1 MSTNKDTTTNGLPR
15 ELDRKFGQARLRIR
29 AMSAAKGLA
38 LVVLTALAAFA
49 LAVVLDRV
57 FYLQTPFRV
66 LVLVAALAALALC
79 LVANLALPLL
89 RRYTARQIALSVED
103 RHPRLGDVVVSTV
116 ELSETRAAGQL
127 TTSSQLVDALA
138 GETLDRTRDVDF
150 RSVAPFA
157 AIRWALVL
165 ALVLAGIVGA
175 YCIAEP
181 LVAQNVFVR
190 ILNPT
195 ADIPPFT
202 HTSLAVEP
210 GSVAV
215 AKGSNVQVAAIASGR
230 VPAQGKLAWR
240 RERGRW
246 KRRSIAGDSNN
257 AYQFTFKNVLR
268 PIEYRFRAGDARTA
282 TYSIVPIEAPAIIR
296 VAVAYHYP
304 DYTGRGEQ
312 PGPSSG
318 GNIRVLRGTR
328 ASVTATATKP
338 VESAWVVFA
347 GGTRADLDVRGAT
360 VGPLR
365 LIVNTKTTYTFHLR
379 DKHGFTNAEPVPY
392 TIVPLPDREPEI
404 TITEPRGSLD
414 RTTDMDVPVRF
425 MVRDDFGLSAMRF
438 LYHATT
444 KTPADEKDRTP
455 EDDVHGALPIELP
468 QPGTTEFAAEYLLE
482 LSTLELRPGMV
493 LRYWFEA
500 TDNDTVDGPK
510 TGRSVE
516 RTITIISD
524 EDSFNVIE
532 REQLALQRRLRK
544 IIEQQAANKKLTEQ
558 LETELADTA
567 ELSPEEADRLDE
579 AKRAE
584 DAIAESTKELAHDF
598 DATTAKMEENPLI
611 EMKSV
616 MRMKDMKGALADLA
630 RREMARA
637 SSQLKSAREAQ
648 RPDERSR
655 QLDRAEKTEQK
666 ILDALNRID
675 EQFDKLQDEQRLL
688 SLAKSARGMA
698 RQQDKNADQT
708 REARRDLSGKPSEQL
723 DEEQKRRLKKLVD
736 RERKL
741 QEKLEEFEEQMQR
754 TMNQLEHKGSED
766 AKAVE
771 NALESMKQSGLADK
785 LQQAME
791 DLQANHLN
799 KSLKPQKEASDTLW
813 EMAKRLEAA
822 QMAKLGGEF
831 QNIEQAMQEQI
842 SEIDRLIE
850 LEREIIGSTQ
860 KLPAGEEARDDG
872 EEAPDDGDLVAD
884 LLDRYGKV
892 EESQT
897 RLHERAGDF
906 RDLLAEIFEQ
916 IVVVGLDP
924 VTPLRA
930 AVNSMRDAAGR
941 LGELKRGDALADEQR
956 ALEDLIEARGQ
967 LAQALAKMMA
977 ESQMSMMQQGLDK
990 LAEIIEKQ
998 RKINED
1004 TKETD
1009 AQRPSRQELS
1019 AAFRRLIERLGNR
1032 QGRLGDE
1039 VVELGRQFQ
1048 RLRKI
1053 GEKMGEVSTMLKELR
1068 TGKDT
1073 QTEQDKILT
1082 ALMQLQFQLQ
1092 AQMDAMMMA
1101 AGMTAAAG
1109 RSGTGN
1115 RDGSQQ
1121 RPRLT
1126 LLPEGG
1132 LADMKLP
1139 DRLRRELLQA
1149 WSEKYP
1155 ESFRELLSLYY
1166 RRLSDE
1172 ENPY

>member
-1 MSTNKDTTTNGLPR
+1 MRTNTDATGNGLPR
-15 ELDRKFGQARLRIR
+15 ELNRKFGQARLRIR
-29 AMSAAKGLA
+29 AMSALKGLA
-38 LVVLTALAAFA
+38 LVVLTVLAAFA
-49 LAVVLDRV
+49 FAVVLDRV

-66 LVLVAALAALALC
+66 LVLAAAIAALAVC

-103 RHPRLGDVVVSTV
+103 RHPRLGDLVVSTV
-116 ELSETRAAGQL
+116 ELSETRAAGRL
-127 TTSSQLVDALA
+127 ITSSQLVDALA

-165 ALVLAGIVGA
+165 AVVLTGIVGA

-181 LVAQNVFVR
+181 LVAQNVFAR
-190 ILNPT
+190 MLNPT

-210 GSVAV
+210 GSLAV
-215 AKGSNVQVAAIASGR
+215 AKGSDVQVAAIASGK

-240 RERGRW
+240 TEGGRW
-246 KRRSIAGDSNN
+246 KRRSIAADSNN
-257 AYQFTFKNVLR
+257 AYEFTFKNVLR
-268 PIEYRFRAGDARTA
+268 PIEYRYRAGDARTA
-282 TYSIVPIEAPAIIR
+282 TYSIVPIEAPAVIN
-296 VAVAYHYP
+296 VAVTYHYP
-304 DYTGRGEQ
+304 DYTGRGKQ

-318 GNIRVLRGTR
+318 GNIRMLRGTR
-328 ASVTATATKP
+328 ASVTATATKA
-338 VESAWVVFA
+338 VRSAWVVFA
-347 GGTRADLDVRGAT
+347 DGTRADLDVRGAA

-379 DKHGFTNAEPVPY
+379 DTHGFTNAEPVPY

-404 TITEPRGSLD
+404 TITEPTGSLD

-425 MVRDDFGLSAMRF
+425 MARDDFGLATMQL
-438 LYHATT
+438 LYHATP

-455 EDDVHGALPIELP
+455 EDDIQGAVPIELP
-468 QPGTTEFAAEYLLE
+468 EPGTTEFAAEYLLE

-524 EDSFNVIE
+524 EDSFTVIE

-544 IIEQQAANKKLTEQ
+544 IIEQQTANKKLTEQ
-558 LETELADTA
+558 LETELADKT
-567 ELSPEEADRLDE
+567 ELSPQETDRLDE

-584 DAIAESTKELAHDF
+584 DAIAASTKELADDF
-598 DATTAKMEENPLI
+598 DATTEKMEENPLI
-611 EMKSV
+611 ETKSV
-616 MRMKDMKGALADLA
+616 MRMKDMKAALADLA
-630 RREMARA
+630 RREMAQA
-637 SSQLKSAREAQ
+637 SSQLKSARETQ
-648 RPDERSR
+648 QPDERSR
-655 QLDRAEKTEQK
+655 QLDQAGKTEEE
-666 ILDALNRID
+666 ILEALNRID

-688 SLAKSARGMA
+688 SLAKSAQAMA

-708 REARRDLSGKPSEQL
+708 RDARRDLSGKPPEQL

-741 QEKLEEFEEQMQR
+741 QEKLEEFQEQMQR
-754 TMNQLEHKGSED
+754 TMSQLEHKGSED
-766 AKAVE
+766 AEAVK
-771 NALESMKQSGLADK
+771 NALESMKESGLADK
-785 LQQAME
+785 LQQAMQ

-813 EMAKRLEAA
+813 QMAKRLEAA
-822 QMAKLGGEF
+822 QMAKLGSEF
-831 QNIEQAMQEQI
+831 ENIDQAMQAQI
-842 SEIDRLIE
+842 AEIDRLIE
-850 LEREIIGSTQ
+850 LQREIIASTQ
-860 KLPAGEEARDDG
+860 KLPTGEEAR
-872 EEAPDDGDLVAD
+872 EDGDGDGGDDAVAD
-884 LLDRYGKV
+884 MLDRYGKV

-956 ALEDLIEARGQ
+956 ALEALLEARGQ

-977 ESQMSMMQQGLDK
+977 ESQMTMMQQGLDK

-998 RKINED
+998 RKINDD
-1004 TKETD
+1004 TKDTD

-1039 VVELGRQFQ
+1039 VIELGGQFR
-1048 RLRKI
+1048 RLREI

-1101 AGMTAAAG
+1101 AGMSAARGTA
-1109 RSGTGN
+1109 GTGN
-1115 RDGSQQ
+1115 RDGTQQ
-1121 RPRLT
+1121 RPRLIP
-1126 LLPEGG
+1126 LPEGG
-1132 LADMKLP
+1132 LADMRLP

-1149 WSEKYP
+1149 WNEKYP